1 MVLEM
6 QEQLDAVFVNAPLS
20 GVQQRNLEAS
30 TWVWL
35 VFAIK
40 RFRLSDVLYL
50 SVSWSLS
57 WDGNVVTHLHVQRS
71 FCLQS

>member
-1 MVLEM
+1 MVLEIL

-40 RFRLSDVLYL
+40 RFRLSRLYL
-50 SVSWSLS
+50 SVSWSLR
-57 WDGNVVTHLHVQRS
+57 WDGNVVPHLHVQRS
-71 FCLQS
+71 FGLQS

>member
-1 MVLEM
+1 MVLEIL

-40 RFRLSDVLYL
+40 RFRLSRCASLL
-50 SVSWSLS
+50 VSFLES
-57 WDGNVVTHLHVQRS
+57 
-71 FCLQS
+71 